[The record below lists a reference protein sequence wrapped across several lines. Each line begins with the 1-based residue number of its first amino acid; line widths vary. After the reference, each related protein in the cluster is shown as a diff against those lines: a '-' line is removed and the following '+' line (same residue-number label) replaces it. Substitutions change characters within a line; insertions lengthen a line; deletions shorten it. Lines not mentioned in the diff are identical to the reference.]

1 MNHVT
6 NMTLACDSHVH
17 VFDPAR
23 FPYVLPRSYTPA
35 TASVREL
42 RQHLHKLGM
51 ARVVLI
57 QPSPYGT
64 DNRCLLD
71 ALQQL
76 GCAQARAI
84 AVIDADSTTPLQ
96 LENLHQQGVRGVRLN
111 VEAGSADAVSIS
123 AALRQ
128 TAEKVAPLGWLIQ
141 LYADGATVAALAPML
156 ATLPCRVIL
165 DHFGGM
171 KSNPASRASTLPVLL
186 DLLAS
191 GNVYIKLSAP
201 YRVAR
206 DGPDYASVAELA
218 GTLINAAPHR
228 LLWGSDWPH
237 TGSSAQRDGNLA
249 RIEAFRAEDA
259 TRTLS
264 LLSQWARQGAQRD
277 AILIHNPAA
286 LFGFAI

>member
-6 NMTLACDSHVH
+6 NMTPACDSHVH

-23 FPYVLPRSYTPA
+23 FPYALPRSYTPA
-35 TASVREL
+35 TASVGEL
-42 RQHLHKLGM
+42 RQHLRKLGM

-76 GCAQARAI
+76 GSEQARAI
-84 AVIDADSTTPLQ
+84 AVIDADSATPQQ
-96 LENLHQQGVRGVRLN
+96 LDQLHRQGVRGVRLN
-111 VEAGSADAVSIS
+111 VEAGSADVASIS

-128 TAEKVAPLGWLIQ
+128 TADKVAPLGWLIQ

-156 ATLPCRVIL
+156 RTLPCRVIL
-165 DHFGGM
+165 DHWGGM
-171 KSNPASRASTLPVLL
+171 KTHPASRASTLPVLL
-186 DLLAS
+186 DLLAG

-201 YRVAR
+201 YRVAD
-206 DGPDYASVAELA
+206 DGPEYASIAALA

-249 RIEAFRAEDA
+249 RIEAFRTEDA
-259 TRTLS
+259 AQTLS
-264 LLSQWARQGAQRD
+264 LLSRWAHQPAQRD
-277 AILIHNPAA
+277 AILIHNPAT
-286 LFGFAI
+286 LFGFAT